1 MPADANATSEK
12 RKVRKV
18 LLKFLIPRSQQRR
31 FLIQFT
37 FITVL
42 GWIVGGIASI
52 GTEKI
57 LLQKLASFTTLVKF
71 LSSTIFALIFAAHQA
86 IALRPYLSAWWLWI
100 LATSMGWL
108 IANSVSVA
116 WINNI
121 SSLATSLNK
130 SLSLEEMIFWAAL
143 STICYILS
151 GIWLGFCQW
160 LVLRRYTFEA
170 WWWNFLPSIANF
182 LISILFWLLY
192 LIKYLLPQVNHTQ
205 IFLYLFEQVST
216 AMILGAIPAI
226 GLVNSRYQSLDFSHK
241 G

>member
-1 MPADANATSEK
+1 MAADANTTSEK
-12 RKVRKV
+12 GKVRKV
-18 LLKFLIPRSQQRR
+18 LKSLIPRSQQRR

-37 FITVL
+37 FMTVM
-42 GWIVGGIASI
+42 GWIVGGVASI

-57 LLQKLASFTTLVKF
+57 LLPQLASLTTLVRF
-71 LSSTIFALIFAAHQA
+71 LSNIVFALIFAAHQA
-86 IALRPYLSAWWLWI
+86 IALRPYLSTWWLWI

-116 WINNI
+116 WISNI
-121 SSLATSLNK
+121 SSLAASLNK
-130 SLSLEEMIFWAAL
+130 SLSGEEMIFWGAL
-143 STICYILS
+143 STISYILS

-160 LVLRRYTFEA
+160 LVVRRYGA

-182 LISILFWLLY
+182 LIAILFWLLY
-192 LIKYLLPQVNHTQ
+192 LIKHLLPQVNHTQ
-205 IFLYLFEQVST
+205 IFLYLLEQVST

-226 GLVNSRYQSLDFSHK
+226 GLSKLKISILDFSHK